1 MLVEFEKG
9 KKTFNNYMEL
19 KFYFEKLFHCKIDL
33 VLKNALKEEF
43 KLYILSEVV
52 YV

>member
-1 MLVEFEKG
+1 
-9 KKTFNNYMEL
+9 MEL